1 MRPDSR
7 LAARVRFSRAA
18 PVFLAAALTLT
29 GALPGGTLDGAPDC
43 AMGGERDTAQDL
55 LFDNGYLKAMTPPAS
70 LVYGFEHSTSDEATF
85 GKPFT
90 DSVRLNLGEPTGEH
104 KLNDVRL
111 DIFPETRNR
120 QIGPFFDV
128 SGNPVIMVF
137 LERDMHDTL
146 RRVRASP
153 VLFRNTVR
161 KAMRD
166 AAVID
171 DVDISL
177 DGKTVS
183 AKRVTIVP
191 FAGEAVPP
199 QLAELGGKRYQF
211 TVSDA
216 VPGGFYEIVS
226 TLQDPQ
232 DGDRVLVSDRM
243 TYKAMGQ

>member
-1 MRPDSR
+1 V
-7 LAARVRFSRAA
+7 VRKLVNRAA
-18 PVFLAAALTLT
+18 PMLLAAAL
-29 GALPGGTLDGAPDC
+29 ALPGGAR
-43 AMGGERDTAQDL
+43 GGEQDTAQDL
-55 LFDNGYLKAMTPPAS
+55 LFDNGYLTAMTLPAS
-70 LVYGFEHSTSDEATF
+70 LVYRFEHRTSDEATF
-85 GKPFT
+85 GKPFS
-90 DSVRLNLGEPTGEH
+90 DSVHLNVDEPTGQH
-104 KLNDVRL
+104 TLNNVRL

-137 LERDMHDTL
+137 LERDLHDTL

-153 VLFRNTVR
+153 VLFRNTIR
-161 KAMRD
+161 KAMRE

-177 DGKTVS
+177 NGETVS
-183 AKRVTIVP
+183 GKRVTIAP

-226 TLQDPQ
+226 ILEDLQD
-232 DGDRVLVSDRM
+232 GNRVLVTDRLKYEA
-243 TYKAMGQ
+243 TGQ